1 VSRGARRRGA
11 GAVHAAGSIRCGAC
25 RAETHAVRPYLQLES
40 VDGEI
45 GPYGCRRPPHRSSS
59 SRRGRSPSAA
69 RLSTAHLFAPFGAR
83 GLNSAVEDAVGLAWR
98 LALVGSG
105 VADEAL
111 LDGYERERRAA
122 ALENLRVTAATMR
135 FMAPPTPL
143 HRLAR
148 DAILRGSLHS
158 RALRRRVNS
167 GRLAEPAV
175 YGGDGVI
182 GRPVPP
188 HAPTEPLAHGFAVA
202 RIGGDAFLVRPDGYV
217 AQRIDGAHEAAVDDY
232 LGRLARSG

>member
-1 VSRGARRRGA
+1 LTAYRFHQRVAERWRTGRVFLA
-11 GAVHAAGSIRCGAC
+11 GDA
-25 RAETHAVRPYLQLES
+25 
-40 VDGEI
+40 
-45 GPYGCRRPPHRSSS
+45 
-59 SRRGRSPSAA
+59 
-69 RLSTAHLFAPFGAR
+69 AHLFAPFGAR
-83 GLNSAVEDAVGLAWR
+83 GLNSGVEDAVGLAWR